1 VRRGDQLR
9 DIGRQYRQSV
19 ILAAAVGA
27 VTGLGVVLYDEIV
40 VELMLEAV
48 YDAPLWVAAF
58 MPLVGLLVAA
68 VLIQWVGGQS
78 TETTDA
84 YIRNYHDPTRD
95 LDQRPLLGR
104 LAASIATIGSGGAM
118 GLEGPSVY
126 IGAGIGSE
134 IQKRFARIFSFDHP
148 KVLMVAGAAAGVAAI
163 FKTPATG
170 AIFAL
175 EVPYQGDLA
184 RRMLLPALV
193 AAASGY
199 LVFVG
204 FEGTGRLL
212 PVLGAP
218 AFDLRDVGGAIVLGV
233 GAGLLARVFAMLMRE
248 AKALAQR
255 THPYVRALGG
265 GIALAAIFAACRF
278 LTGDS
283 LTLGPGF
290 NAVEWAIEDSSRG
303 VAIVLGVFALRT
315 IATSATVAGGGA
327 GGLFVPLVVAGALFG
342 RAVGGIVGA
351 VDTTLFTVIGVA
363 AFLGAGYRVPLA
375 AVMFVAESTGRAG
388 FVVPGVIA
396 AVAAELVM
404 GRSSVTKYQVWAAN
418 EPVEPEHASPPD
430 TEGASDDP
438 DDVDADEPDDTD
450 GSGSDRDT

>member
-1 VRRGDQLR
+1 MKRSDQLR

-19 ILAAAVGA
+19 FLAAAVGA
-27 VTGLGVVLYDEIV
+27 VTGLIVAFYDELV
-40 VELMLEAV
+40 VELMLKAV
-48 YDAPLWVAAF
+48 VEAPLWVGAL
-58 MPLVGLLVAA
+58 MPLAGLLVAA
-68 VLIQWVGGQS
+68 VIVQQVGGSS
-78 TETTDA
+78 TETADA

-95 LDQRPLLGR
+95 LDNRPLLGR
-104 LAASIATIGSGGAM
+104 LAASVATIGSGGAM

-126 IGAGIGSE
+126 IGAGIGS
-134 IQKRFARIFSFDHP
+134 QVQRRLARLFSFDHP

-199 LVFVG
+199 LVFVSI
-204 FEGTGRLL
+204 EGTDRLL
-212 PVLGAP
+212 PVTGAP
-218 AFDLRDVGGAIVLGV
+218 AVFDLRDLGGAIVIGV
-233 GAGLLARVFAMLMRE
+233 GAGLLARLFAKLIRD

-255 THPYVRALGG
+255 THPYLRALIGG
-265 GIALAAIFAACRF
+265 TLLAGLFALCRIM
-278 LTGDS
+278 TGES

-290 NAVEWAIEDSSRG
+290 SAVEWALDPSRG
-303 VAIVLGVFALRT
+303 VAVLLGLFILRAV
-315 IATSATVAGGGA
+315 ATSSTVAGGGA

-342 RAVGGIVGA
+342 RAVGGLIGS
-351 VDTTLFTVIGVA
+351 VDTTLFLVVGVA

-375 AVMFVAESTGRAG
+375 AVMFVAESTGRPG
-388 FVVPGVIA
+388 FVVPWVIA

-404 GRSSVTKYQVWAAN
+404 GRSSVTAYQVWAGN
-418 EPVEPEHASPPD
+418 EPVDLDQTSGTGTDPALDDSP
-430 TEGASDDP
+430 
-438 DDVDADEPDDTD
+438 DADGPDEPDEDK
-450 GSGSDRDT
+450 R